1 MTEGDKAWILL
12 ACYVVT
18 WDMVALLGDKE
29 TLSSSFARALDSPV
43 RRWPTIAAW
52 GYLTAHLFKAIPE
65 KYDPLR
71 RVR

>member
-1 MTEGDKAWILL
+1 MTEGDKAWLLL

-18 WDMVALLGDKE
+18 WDMVALQRDKE

-52 GYLTAHLFKAIPE
+52 AYLTSYLFRLIPR
-65 KYDPLR
+65 KYDFLR
-71 RVR
+71 